1 MANRE
6 KKEVPPTP
14 PHSEIFITEVDER
27 RTTIKS
33 LFAVLRQAVH
43 PKSGELLDEEREAI
57 SWMLY
62 FAENLV
68 EDDRVMA

>member
-6 KKEVPPTP
+6 KEVTTTP
-14 PHSEIFITEVDER
+14 PHSEIFITEKDER

-43 PKSGELLDEEREAI
+43 PNSGELLDEEREAI
-57 SWMLY
+57 AWMLY